1 MGIWEGDANDKEISR
16 FSVEKGWRGLTLRQL
31 ISKGLELWNGMVKD
45 VVKEVLKE
53 EKDRENITSR
63 LRPKIS
69 LGE

>member
-1 MGIWEGDANDKEISR
+1 M
-16 FSVEKGWRGLTLRQL
+16 RQL